1 MTKKQILFIT
11 STRADYG
18 KLKPLIQIASDREEF
33 DVKVFV
39 TGMHMREYWGYTF
52 NHIMKDGFDC
62 WPCPCDDE
70 MASRVSDV
78 VRGLSL
84 YLNTNKADLMVV
96 HGDRGEALGA
106 ATAASLRNVRI
117 AHIEGGETSGT
128 IDEHIRHAITKLSHF
143 HFVSNETS
151 AQRVRGLREN
161 KSRIFTVG
169 SPEVDVMIRKDR
181 PGLSDICSR
190 YDLKLKKNDYA
201 ILLFHPVTTNLKE
214 TKDLSVDILTA
225 IKQFNM
231 EENKGKKN
239 WVVIFPNDDLGRELI
254 FDNLIHPMKNDG
266 FTVLPSM
273 RHEYF
278 ISLLENCSVLVGNSS
293 CGVRETPFLGIPSI
307 NLGSRQ
313 TDRSDCESI
322 IQLPTPVGFRPIK
335 LAIQSSW
342 GRRLVGK
349 PKFGD
354 GKSAKRFLEILLK
367 DDFWDVSMQKSN

>member
-1 MTKKQILFIT
+1 MTKKKILFVT

-18 KLKPLIQIASDREEF
+18 KLKPLIQSISDNKLF

-84 YLNTNKADLMVV
+84 YFDTNKTDLIVV
-96 HGDRGEALGA
+96 HGDRGEAIGA

-143 HFVSNETS
+143 HFVSNPTS
-151 AQRVRGLREN
+151 ATRVRNLREN
-161 KSRIFTVG
+161 PSRVFTIG
-169 SPEVDVMIRKDR
+169 SPEVDVMVRKDR
-181 PGLSDICSR
+181 PRLSDVVAR
-190 YDLKLKKNDYA
+190 YELNIKENDYG
-201 ILLFHPVTTNLKE
+201 IVLLHPVTTDLRE
-214 TKDLSVDILTA
+214 TKDLSIDLLTA

-231 EENKGKKN
+231 ERGLQNNN

-254 FDNLIHPMKNDG
+254 FDNLVRPMQNDG
-266 FTVLPSM
+266 FSVLPSM

-278 ISLLENCSVLVGNSS
+278 ITLLENSAVLVGNSS
-293 CGVRETPFLGIPSI
+293 CGVRETPFLGIPSV
-307 NLGSRQ
+307 NLGTRQ

-322 IQLPTPVGFRPIK
+322 IQLPTPGGFRPIK
-335 LAIQSSW
+335 MAFQSTW

-354 GKSAKRFLEILLK
+354 GKSAKRFREFLLK
-367 DDFWDVSMQKSN
+367 DDFWETPMQKIN